1 MPVLSTDDG
10 TAQFNA
16 GCLRSRD
23 LAKLSEP
30 VFQALNY
37 IPMVTVTSTCHTYSG
52 VRAVCDV
59 MQVFTV
65 QVEDIVPGVAVNVQN
80 TEQEQLVKKNIGSAK
95 GALAQP
101 RVYVR

>member
-30 VFQALNY
+30 VFQALDY

-59 MQVFTV
+59 MRVCTV
-65 QVEDIVPGVAVNVQN
+65 QVGDIVPGVAVNVQN
-80 TEQEQLVKKNIGSAK
+80 RAGTA
-95 GALAQP
+95 A
-101 RVYVR
+101 

>member
-59 MQVFTV
+59 MRVCTICTV

-80 TEQEQLVKKNIGSAK
+80 RAGTA
-95 GALAQP
+95 A
-101 RVYVR
+101 

>member
-1 MPVLSTDDG
+1 MPVLSTDDEN
-10 TAQFNA
+10 AQFNA

-59 MQVFTV
+59 MRVCTICTV

-80 TEQEQLVKKNIGSAK
+80 RAGTA
-95 GALAQP
+95 A
-101 RVYVR
+101 